1 MPEPKVSI
9 NYSDFESLRPQLLSL
24 ARIILRNSRV
34 RIDPEDLVQTVLA
47 EILQKLGEGADI
59 KNPAGYASCALK
71 NRALD
76 EIRRFHNKYEQGWPQ
91 STGEEG
97 EVRTWDPADPGWLE
111 PGLDPGLRDIFAQ
124 LAPGEQ
130 CFLWRVVFEERAV
143 QEAQGMCGWPE
154 KSPYFHLRKLLDRIR
169 PLIGLEAAR

>member
-1 MPEPKVSI
+1 MQSLALSR
-9 NYSDFESLRPQLLSL
+9 NFSDFEALRPQLLGL
-24 ARIILRNSRV
+24 ARVILRHSRV

-47 EILQKLGEGADI
+47 EILQKLQEGAEI
-59 KNPAGYASCALK
+59 KNPGGYASCALK

-76 EIRRFHNKYEQGWPQ
+76 EIRRFHNKYEQAWPQ

-97 EVRTWDPADPGWLE
+97 ETRTWEPPDSGWTDPSLDPMLRDVLAQLE
-111 PGLDPGLRDIFAQ
+111 PGER
-124 LAPGEQ
+124 

-143 QEAQGMCGWPE
+143 QEAQGLCGWPE

-169 PLIGLEAAR
+169 PLIGVEPA